1 MESPE
6 SQKGQGEKCPIC
18 DSIMAVPTGLT
29 PEIKQIIGTI
39 IVIILVCAL
48 VLCIYSFYKGYEDWF
63 LCLLCVSVVNES
75 FHLFLYSH

>member
-48 VLCIYSFYKGYEDWF
+48 VLCIYSFYKGYEDVKAAQEKS
-63 LCLLCVSVVNES
+63 LKIERG
-75 FHLFLYSH
+75 YY